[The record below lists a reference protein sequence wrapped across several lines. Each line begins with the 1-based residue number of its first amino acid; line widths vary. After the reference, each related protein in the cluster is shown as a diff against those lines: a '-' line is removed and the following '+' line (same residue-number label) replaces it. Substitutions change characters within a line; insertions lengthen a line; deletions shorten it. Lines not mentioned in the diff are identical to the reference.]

1 MYLKRLEI
9 SGFKSFARPT
19 ALQYPSRVTAIVG
32 PNGSGKSNCAEAMRW
47 VLGEQS
53 MKTLRSKK
61 GEDLI
66 FAGSATEPRMSKA
79 QVVLVFDNSRKHFDV
94 EFDEAA
100 IGRRVFR
107 DGENEYLL
115 NGSPTRLKDTA
126 ELLAGVGIGSSQH
139 NIISQ
144 GESDRI
150 LYVSSA
156 ERKEMIEEALG
167 LKVYHLKYEEAERK
181 LEKSEENIKQAEGL
195 RKEIQPHV
203 KFLKNQVEK
212 FERATSIRRELEE
225 KFCAYFEKEAA
236 YLRNEEMTTKE
247 RKINPQEKL
256 RAVERKQ
263 SELKAALNKES
274 SKKNKLSLDEL
285 ENARKELVILRDKRS
300 RLEREMGKIEGII
313 EAEKLRG
320 ISDEEEVVS
329 REDVEQFLGGLE
341 ESLSAILEES
351 TVDEIYSIVHES
363 IGRISSF
370 LTGLESSSPE
380 DRDAGRLSEL
390 NRQRERAADALGALY
405 NEEQKLFRIEKQL
418 GADAH
423 ESERNLREMEKQ
435 IYELEIEASKI
446 KDELRSVEIAEERLR
461 MHKDEFLREKSENL
475 RFLEAISI
483 KDGSAAF
490 ADGERD
496 RLRKEIDRLKFRLEE
511 SGGVDAGILKEY
523 KDIEER
529 DGFFVR
535 EIADLEKTAGDLRKL
550 SAELLEKLD
559 EEFADGIQKINKE
572 FSAFFSAMFSGGR
585 AELEILRPSKTRI
598 RPKKDDAGTG
608 DEFDIYHHDI
618 QNEEGIDI
626 KVSLP
631 KKKIKSLEMLSG
643 GERALISIALL
654 FALSS
659 VNPPPFMVLDEID
672 AALDEANSRRYGE
685 MLKNLAKETQ
695 LIIIT
700 HNRESMRQAGV
711 LYGVTMGND
720 GISKILSLKLEEAA
734 GYTNR

>member
-19 ALQYPSRVTAIVG
+19 ALQFPSRVTAIVG

-126 ELLAGVGIGSSQH
+126 ELLAGVGIGPSQH

-225 KFCAYFEKEAA
+225 KFCAYFEKESA

-329 REDVEQFLGGLE
+329 REDVEQ
-341 ESLSAILEES
+341 
-351 TVDEIYSIVHES
+351 
-363 IGRISSF
+363 
-370 LTGLESSSPE
+370 
-380 DRDAGRLSEL
+380 
-390 NRQRERAADALGALY
+390 
-405 NEEQKLFRIEKQL
+405 
-418 GADAH
+418 
-423 ESERNLREMEKQ
+423 
-435 IYELEIEASKI
+435 
-446 KDELRSVEIAEERLR
+446 
-461 MHKDEFLREKSENL
+461 
-475 RFLEAISI
+475 
-483 KDGSAAF
+483 
-490 ADGERD
+490 
-496 RLRKEIDRLKFRLEE
+496 
-511 SGGVDAGILKEY
+511 
-523 KDIEER
+523 
-529 DGFFVR
+529 
-535 EIADLEKTAGDLRKL
+535 
-550 SAELLEKLD
+550 
-559 EEFADGIQKINKE
+559 
-572 FSAFFSAMFSGGR
+572 
-585 AELEILRPSKTRI
+585 
-598 RPKKDDAGTG
+598 
-608 DEFDIYHHDI
+608 
-618 QNEEGIDI
+618 
-626 KVSLP
+626 
-631 KKKIKSLEMLSG
+631 
-643 GERALISIALL
+643 
-654 FALSS
+654 
-659 VNPPPFMVLDEID
+659 
-672 AALDEANSRRYGE
+672 
-685 MLKNLAKETQ
+685 
-695 LIIIT
+695 
-700 HNRESMRQAGV
+700 
-711 LYGVTMGND
+711 
-720 GISKILSLKLEEAA
+720 
-734 GYTNR
+734 